1 MRALS
6 NFAAEHWAIGG
17 IVASLA
23 WFVAG
28 QQSFSS
34 RNPDGAIAWQCVAVM
49 TVLAAAGWDA
59 VRREW
64 LGLIA
69 AAGVLFMEVRS
80 IRRILM
86 ARRKE
91 Q

>member
-28 QQSFSS
+28 QQSFSN

-49 TVLAAAGWDA
+49 IVVIAGGWGI
-59 VRREW
+59 VKGEW
-64 LGLIA
+64 FGLTA
-69 AAGVLFMEVRS
+69 AAGVLFVELRS

-86 ARRKE
+86 ARRK
-91 Q
+91 QQ